1 MKKTNIILKTALF
14 IFLII
19 FILYLLFIKVFY
31 LKNYSYIWE
40 DYFYL
45 WLLLSLTYSIWAFKL
60 SSRKILLFSMYGYI
74 LGALFSLINLN
85 NLAEGVFRS
94 TFIGFLVGI
103 VCVLIEYRRSE
114 E

>member
-1 MKKTNIILKTALF
+1 MKKTNIVLKTALF

-74 LGALFSLINLN
+74 LGALLSLINLN

-103 VCVLIEYRRSE
+103 VGALIEYRRSE